1 MDKTIEKIYLEL
13 IDATIMYFIA
23 ALIKLSSS
31 FIFRSTYKKKG
42 NENKWNG

>member
-13 IDATIMYFIA
+13 IDATIIYFMA

-31 FIFRSTYKKKG
+31 FIFQSTNRKKG
-42 NENKWNG
+42 NENKWKG